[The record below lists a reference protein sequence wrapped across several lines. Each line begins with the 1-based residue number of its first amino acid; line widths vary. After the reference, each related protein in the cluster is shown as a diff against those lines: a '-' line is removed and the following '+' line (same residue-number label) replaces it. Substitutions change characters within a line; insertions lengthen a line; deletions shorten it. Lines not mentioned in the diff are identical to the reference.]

1 MKIIN
6 RFLIL
11 TLITIIVSS
20 CSWYKG
26 PEMMPDANATLNGS
40 SLNEDGPN
48 TIDTLK
54 SEENSGGSYAD
65 NGGNYVTTGFDN
77 VA

>member
-1 MKIIN
+1 
-6 RFLIL
+6 
-11 TLITIIVSS
+11 
-20 CSWYKG
+20 
-26 PEMMPDANATLNGS
+26 MPDANATLNGS

-48 TIDTLK
+48 TIDTLE
-54 SEENSGGSYAD
+54 SEEDSGGSYAD